1 MKIILSKNKLIKILQ
16 IEKNIG
22 FVPTMGGIHAGH
34 ISLINKSISQC
45 NKTVVSIFI
54 NKPQFNKD
62 DDFKSYPRSLEKDIL
77 KLKLNKVDYLYLPK
91 TNQIYPHGYN
101 KKIVVNS
108 LEKKL
113 CGKFRPYHF
122 RSVVDVIDRFI
133 KIIKPKKIFLGE
145 KDMQQLKII
154 EDFVKKNKIKSEII
168 ECKTIREKNG
178 IACSSRN
185 FLLSTK
191 ESLIAS
197 RIYKIIVEQKKDV
210 IKKKLSLDKL
220 KNKIYLLGVN
230 KIDYLEMHD
239 VNKLIKP
246 FIKKN
251 NYKIFIAYYLGKTRL
266 IDNI

>member
-1 MKIILSKNKLIKILQ
+1 MKIIYTKKKLVNFVLKQKNL
-16 IEKNIG
+16 G
-22 FVPTMGGIHAGH
+22 FVPTMGAIHVGH
-34 ISLINKSISQC
+34 TSLIKKSIKQSD
-45 NKTVVSIFI
+45 KTIVTIFI
-54 NKPQFNKD
+54 NKPQFNRKN
-62 DDFKSYPRSLEKDIL
+62 DFLKYPRMLNKDISIL
-77 KLKLNKVDYLYLPK
+77 GKIKVDYLYLPSK
-91 TNQIYPHGYN
+91 NQIYPNGPNYN
-101 KKIVVNS
+101 IKIS
-108 LEKKL
+108 TFEKKL
-113 CGKFRPYHF
+113 CGKYRPGHF
-122 RSVVDVIDRFI
+122 KAVVDVIDRFI
-133 KIIKPKKIFLGE
+133 KIIKPAKIYLGE
-145 KDMQQLKII
+145 KDMQQLKIM
-154 EDFVKKNKIKSEII
+154 EDFVRKNKIKSKII

-197 RIYKIIVEQKKDV
+197 RIYKIIVEQKKNV
-210 IKKKLSLDKL
+210 IKKKSSLNKL